1 MNDYLQGYI
10 TALHDIQA
18 EFAYRAAHEDV
29 SYKMV
34 RNMIAEMLLD
44 AGSE

>member
-34 RNMIAEMLLD
+34 RNLIAEMLLD